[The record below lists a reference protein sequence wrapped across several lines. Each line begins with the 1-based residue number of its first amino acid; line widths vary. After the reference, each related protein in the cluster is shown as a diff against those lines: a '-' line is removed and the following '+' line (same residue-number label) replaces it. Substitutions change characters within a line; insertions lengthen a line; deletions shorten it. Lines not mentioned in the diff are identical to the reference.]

1 MDLLQRQ
8 PKQDIGTMTVFAEVG
23 LVASAASL
31 RAGWGQL
38 GCLHEAEGRRRGPS
52 ADTAA
57 SQQGSQWP
65 WSLARSR
72 PGALLAVPG
81 SHSPARCVSAPG
93 FHQLGA
99 LQRPGPG
106 HPPVPPR
113 ERGLAAAQAGGQ
125 KPRHAVWK
133 TREGGQGQ
141 PGPVRVCAWG
151 WAAGMVRAAPCWGF
165 ARNAEWWEWWPLP
178 PQPRLAARERF
189 GPGPGLRCTQ
199 RALCPTGAAASA
211 RSVVLPVQSSTAP
224 QNEMVCFM

>member
-1 MDLLQRQ
+1 MRGNGWGWQRTPRGVGLPSPVPQSLLPPARVLRRESPDCCTSVFDQAVMDLLQRQ

-151 WAAGMVRAAPCWGF
+151 WLQAWCA
-165 ARNAEWWEWWPLP
+165 
-178 PQPRLAARERF
+178 QRLAGAL
-189 GPGPGLRCTQ
+189 PGMLSGGNGGHCLHSR
-199 RALCPTGAAASA
+199 G
-211 RSVVLPVQSSTAP
+211 
-224 QNEMVCFM
+224 